1 MMHFEGERS
10 MLKTFSK
17 GAIALALLLSWEP
30 AFAQEKA
37 DLAAVLRK
45 LNDIEKRIDDMDKR
59 YEIRF
64 TKIEEEFKRVDERFN
79 SLEAKMD
86 IKLEAMRGRI
96 DAVNQ
101 RIDDKFN
108 LIVGLL
114 GIIAA
119 FLALPYLPKILEK
132 YKVQKDRKEDVSHLQ
147 EQIDQIKSQLSRLA
161 EQRR

>member
-1 MMHFEGERS
+1 
-10 MLKTFSK
+10 MLKKFTK
-17 GAIALALLLSWEP
+17 GALTLALLLSWEP
-30 AFAQEKA
+30 ALAQEKA

-45 LNDIEKRIDDMDKR
+45 LNDIEKGIDDMDKR

-64 TKIEEEFKRVDERFN
+64 TKIEIKIDAEFKRVDERFN
-79 SLEAKMD
+79 SIEAKMD
-86 IKLEAMRGRI
+86 IKLDAIGGRI

-119 FLALPYLPKILEK
+119 FLALPYLPKILER
-132 YKVQKDRKEDVSHLQ
+132 YKVQKERKEDISRLQ
-147 EQIDQIKSQLSRLA
+147 EQIDQIKTQLSRLA
-161 EQRR
+161 EQSR